1 MKQGFAGKPRP
12 QELGGAHYA
21 HERQEKEPPRGSS
34 QRPSKDKTKAGGNR
48 QPNGCIKPAPR
59 QGNGASTGA
68 PQTYNGKLDALPA
81 ALRPLTQ
88 QKNWVVWKWVLKE
101 GASNWTKPPFKAAN
115 PKAFAKNNDPST
127 WSDYATAVAA
137 MKPNGV
143 PFVLTKG
150 MKERLVGKGFSP
162 KQIGNMTPAQAWG
175 HLGNPDVNGIGFMLL
190 GSGIAALDLDK
201 CRNPE
206 TGELTPWAQE
216 AVDGALA
223 LGAYVEVTVSGT
235 GLRIVGTSDG
245 SRLHKPFPKVDGDSG
260 IELYR
265 DCERYITV
273 SGLEIGSCKALPN
286 IDSLIDHTDE
296 LYSQWAAKQKASS
309 SNGGT
314 PPTSKGKIPPLT
326 QERVDNLV
334 AYADSLKSEYQK
346 LNDAAMGAF
355 DKWVPKL
362 FLKAKKTADGG
373 YRVGS
378 KDLGRDREED
388 LSFHKKGIKD
398 FGVHDTGEDERRN
411 REGARQSTSSWSGN
425 SRSRPKSSARVDKR
439 RSSIRPSLGCAK
451 LWIGRRITSA
461 ASD

>member
-1 MKQGFAGKPRP
+1 MDNAKGGWNEMRGWYGTWCENVVQAISRDLLVGAMARLEAAGYPIVLTVTTRRSAEVPDGFGSTDEFLRLVTELPAWAKGLPVAAKVWTRERYIKTESTSSVLSEVSKGEVEGRSRNRKPESRKQKAESRKQETMKQGFAGKPRP

-21 HERQEKEPPRGSS
+21 HEQTKEPPERFL
-34 QRPSKDKTKAGGNR
+34 QRPSKDTTKAGGNR

-59 QGNGASTGA
+59 QGNGASAGA

-81 ALRPLTQ
+81 ALRPLTK

-162 KQIGNMTPAQAWG
+162 KQISNMTPAQAWG

-245 SRLHKPFPKVDGDSG
+245 SRLHKPFPKVDGDS
-260 IELYR
+260 EL
-265 DCERYITV
+265 
-273 SGLEIGSCKALPN
+273 SCIA
-286 IDSLIDHTDE
+286 I
-296 LYSQWAAKQKASS
+296 ASA
-309 SNGGT
+309 
-314 PPTSKGKIPPLT
+314 TSPSPG
-326 QERVDNLV
+326 
-334 AYADSLKSEYQK
+334 
-346 LNDAAMGAF
+346 
-355 DKWVPKL
+355 
-362 FLKAKKTADGG
+362 
-373 YRVGS
+373 
-378 KDLGRDREED
+378 
-388 LSFHKKGIKD
+388 
-398 FGVHDTGEDERRN
+398 
-411 REGARQSTSSWSGN
+411 
-425 SRSRPKSSARVDKR
+425 SRSARAR
-439 RSSIRPSLGCAK
+439 RCRTSIA
-451 LWIGRRITSA
+451 
-461 ASD
+461 